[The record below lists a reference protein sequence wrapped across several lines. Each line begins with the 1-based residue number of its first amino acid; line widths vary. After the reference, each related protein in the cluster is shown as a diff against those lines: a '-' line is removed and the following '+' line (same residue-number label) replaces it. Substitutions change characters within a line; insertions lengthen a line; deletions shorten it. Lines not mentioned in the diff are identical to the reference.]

1 MLEHSEDG
9 LTSSSSDGKED
20 SLLQNVR
27 TCLIIAHGN
36 TGPWQRVVEAGQV
49 RCRWLWWLSDSRLPV
64 CRTRSSST
72 SRYVSTCLPG
82 PHASLASS
90 GGVWVVIP
98 IFTMAFTLSA
108 QNQRNHVKVQF
119 QTSSPRQ
126 WFIINDQQMSAH
138 WSDWPSWD
146 YLLWHQ
152 QQHCYL
158 VELWIFARES
168 SASDNSWIKPIF
180 GN

>member
-82 PHASLASS
+82 PHISKQWWS
-90 GGVWVVIP
+90 
-98 IFTMAFTLSA
+98 
-108 QNQRNHVKVQF
+108 VKWWYQ
-119 QTSSPRQ
+119 
-126 WFIINDQQMSAH
+126 
-138 WSDWPSWD
+138 
-146 YLLWHQ
+146 YLLWLSPYQLRISGTMSRSSFKHHLHVNDLLLMINKC
-152 QQHCYL
+152 QHIDLTDL
-158 VELWIFARES
+158 VEIIFYDIS
-168 SASDNSWIKPIF
+168 SNIVIWLSCGYLL
-180 GN
+180 GNHQLLITPG